1 MSRVLFL
8 VTFRVR
14 EAHRDLF
21 LEQARTRLKPYW
33 ESHGAERYEVYDE
46 VGPTGPTGRITQAY
60 WFPSREAYLA
70 MQNLADPDMPREP
83 YKWLFEPQFQVLDLL
98 IPAEAAGAAPAA
110 PSPAGKAFRPAT
122 PARPRKRGS

>member
-1 MSRVLFL
+1 MPRVLFL

-21 LEQARTRLKPYW
+21 LEQARTRLKTYW
-33 ESHGAERYEVYDE
+33 ESHGADRYEVYDE
-46 VGPTGPTGRITQAY
+46 VGPTGPTGRVTQAY

-70 MQNLADPDMPREP
+70 MQTLSDPDMPREP

-98 IPAEAAGAAPAA
+98 VPAPGSAEAGAPPPQAAAPAPA
-110 PSPAGKAFRPAT
+110 PQ
-122 PARPRKRGS
+122 RGS